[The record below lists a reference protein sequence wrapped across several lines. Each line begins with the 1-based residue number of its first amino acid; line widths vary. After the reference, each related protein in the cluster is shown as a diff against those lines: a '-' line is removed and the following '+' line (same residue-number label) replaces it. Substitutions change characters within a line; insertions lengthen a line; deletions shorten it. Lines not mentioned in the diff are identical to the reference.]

1 MRIAGSIALLFVVA
15 SWSHSRAQ
23 EQPIFA
29 SKPELL
35 QEKGAGEGP
44 AWEPELG
51 LLTSGDNHIYLRNRE
66 GRVTVAMKNMGSN
79 GLLVNRGNLIYC
91 DAERR
96 RVCLMDWK
104 GPPQVLTEKYAGQRY
119 NQPNDLTIDSKGRI
133 YFSDPCYGDRSKMEM
148 TDAAGKKVE
157 GVYRID
163 PDGKVTRVIGREV
176 NRPNGL
182 TITADDKTLYVADNN
197 NDEVGGA
204 RKLWRFALQAD
215 GSVDLK
221 SQQLVHDWGKTR
233 GPDGMKLDA
242 KGRLFVAAGLN
253 KPNPPAEVQ
262 DKPTAGVYVFS
273 PEGKLLDFAPIP
285 RDETTNVAFG
295 GDDNKTLFVTAGGSL
310 WSMRVN
316 TAGK

>member
-1 MRIAGSIALLFVVA
+1 MRTTIALLCLFAAWSMA
-15 SWSHSRAQ
+15 SA
-23 EQPIFA
+23 EEEPIFA

-44 AWEPELG
+44 VWHKELG
-51 LLTSGDNHIYLRNRE
+51 LLTSGDNHIYRRDRDGKVSVHLQD
-66 GRVTVAMKNMGSN
+66 AGSN
-79 GLLVNRGNLIYC
+79 GLLFKKDGSLVFC

-96 RVCLMDWK
+96 RVCLIDGSQKMS
-104 GPPQVLTEKYAGQRY
+104 VLTDKYNGQRY
-119 NQPNDLTIDSKGRI
+119 NQPNDLTVDSKGRI

-182 TITADDKTLYVADNN
+182 TITADEKTLFVADNN

-204 RKLWRFALQAD
+204 RKLWRFDLQAD
-215 GSVDLK
+215 GGVDLK
-221 SQQLVHDWGKTR
+221 SQKLVHDWGKTR

-242 KGRLFVAAGLN
+242 KDRLFVAAGLN
-253 KPNPPAEVQ
+253 KPNPPAEIQ

-273 PEGKLLDFAPIP
+273 PDGKLLDFAPIP

-295 GDDNKTLFVTAGGSL
+295 GDDGKTLFVTAGGSL
-310 WSMRVN
+310 WSIKVN
-316 TAGK
+316 TPGK

>member
-1 MRIAGSIALLFVVA
+1 MKKFTQVMMMCLAPVA
-15 SWSHSRAQ
+15 FGQTNHTINAQGMSW
-23 EQPIFA
+23 
-29 SKPELL
+29 
-35 QEKGAGEGP
+35 
-44 AWEPELG
+44 
-51 LLTSGDNHIYLRNRE
+51 T
-66 GRVTVAMKNMGSN
+66 
-79 GLLVNRGNLIYC
+79 
-91 DAERR
+91 
-96 RVCLMDWK
+96 
-104 GPPQVLTEKYAGQRY
+104 
-119 NQPNDLTIDSKGRI
+119 PNDLTIDSKGRI

-148 TDAAGKKVE
+148 TDAACNKVE

-197 NDEVGGA
+197 NEAGGA

-221 SQQLVHDWGKTR
+221 SQKLVHDWGKTR

-295 GDDNKTLFVTAGGSL
+295 GDDGKTLFVTAGGSL